1 MKMTPAMFNM
11 IRKIRMI
18 KDIPQV
24 QRVPNNYLSFT
35 TPSTIYFW
43 NPEAKSCSMKMIPTI
58 LITIWC
64 LSFVCLFIVFVV
76 FQGTVK
82 MHFKGSDP
90 NYPTQL

>member
-43 NPEAKSCSMKMIPTI
+43 NPEAKSCSIKM
-58 LITIWC
+58 
-64 LSFVCLFIVFVV
+64 FIVFVV
-76 FQGTVK
+76 FQGTLK